1 MKQEIYEY
9 SLNETLAIKDEIE
22 KKIILQKFEKEK
34 EEMLELDFYEL
45 SCRLETDSL
54 KLLLLHSDVLTRK
67 KRRLI
72 KKLQK
77 LHEKENQLCNSSF
90 IDLEFMQKSINEVTM
105 QIVQVE
111 EELLST
117 KQKLM
122 K

>member
-1 MKQEIYEY
+1 MKIKIYEY

-111 EELLST
+111 EELLSL

-122 K
+122 Q

>member
-54 KLLLLHSDVLTRK
+54 KLLLLHSHVLTRK

-111 EELLST
+111 EELLSL

-122 K
+122 Q

>member
-9 SLNETLAIKDEIE
+9 FLNETLAIKDEIE

-111 EELLST
+111 EELLSL

>member
-111 EELLST
+111 EELLSL

>member
-111 EELLST
+111 EELLSL

-122 K
+122 Q